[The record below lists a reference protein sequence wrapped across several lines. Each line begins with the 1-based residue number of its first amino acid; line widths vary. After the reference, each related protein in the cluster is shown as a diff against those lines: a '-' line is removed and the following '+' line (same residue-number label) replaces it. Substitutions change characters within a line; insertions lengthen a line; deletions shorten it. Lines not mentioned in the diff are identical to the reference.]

1 MKIIARVLL
10 SILVLA
16 VLGGGW
22 LFFRDGSRP
31 AVSREASK
39 VDAATLKDPALIAK
53 GRYLATVGDCA
64 ACHTTQ
70 GGIAF
75 AGGRALAT
83 PFGNVTAPNITP
95 DRATG
100 LGDWSFEDFWQALH
114 SGKGRHGELLYPVF
128 SYTSYTKVHRDD
140 ALAIFAY
147 LQSLPTMSNPAS
159 PLGLTF
165 PYNVRNSLKA
175 WRALYFKEGEYQPEP
190 SRSAS
195 WNRGAY
201 LVQGLG
207 HCNECHIARDALGGA
222 RDDAAL
228 SGGQIPEQN
237 WYAPDLS
244 TQAHGGLQGWSEQ
257 DIVDLL
263 KTGKSSR
270 GTAFGPMAEVVAR
283 STQYIQDDDLRSIAE
298 YLRSLPPRPAG
309 KPVDLPFDTKALA
322 SRGADVYEK
331 QCADCHGKNG
341 KGVAGVYPPLDGN
354 SSVNEPTGINA
365 TRVVLLGGFPP
376 ATQGNARPYSMPPF
390 AQQLNDADVAAVVT
404 YIRNAWS
411 NRGLP
416 VRERDVST
424 FRHTPID

>member
-1 MKIIARVLL
+1 MKTIGRIVL
-10 SILVLA
+10 SVVVLA
-16 VLGGGW
+16 ALLAGW
-22 LFFRDGSRP
+22 ILFHGNYQSVP
-31 AVSREASK
+31 REASK
-39 VDAATLKDPALIAK
+39 VDAVALKDPALIAK
-53 GRYLATVGDCA
+53 GQYLATVGDCA

-70 GGIAF
+70 GGIAY
-75 AGGRALAT
+75 AGGRVLAT
-83 PFGNVTAPNITP
+83 PFGSITAPNITP
-95 DRATG
+95 DQATG

-147 LQSLPTMSNPAS
+147 LQSLPATNNPAS
-159 PLGLTF
+159 PLGLSF

-175 WRALYFKEGEYQPEP
+175 WRALYFKEGEYQVD
-190 SRSAS
+190 SSKSAS

-207 HCNECHIARDALGGA
+207 HCNECHIARDSLGGA

-244 TQAHGGLQGWSEQ
+244 TQANGGLQGWSEQ

-283 STQYIQDDDLRSIAE
+283 STQHMRDDDLRSIAE
-298 YLRSLPPRPAG
+298 YLRSLPPRPTM
-309 KPVDLPFDTKALA
+309 KPVELPYDTKALA
-322 SRGADVYEK
+322 DRGKDVYEK
-331 QCADCHGKNG
+331 QCADCHGKDG
-341 KGVAGVYPPLDGN
+341 KGVEGVYPPLDGN

-376 ATQGNARPYSMPPF
+376 ATQGNPRPYSMPPF

-404 YIRNAWS
+404 YIRTSWS
-411 NRGLP
+411 NRALP

>member
-1 MKIIARVLL
+1 MKIIGRIVL
-10 SILVLA
+10 SVVVLA
-16 VLGGGW
+16 VLLAGW
-22 LFFRDGSRP
+22 IVFHGNSQSVP
-31 AVSREASK
+31 REAGK
-39 VDAATLKDPALIAK
+39 VDAAALKDPALIAK
-53 GRYLATVGDCA
+53 GQYLATVGDCA

-70 GGIAF
+70 GGIAY
-75 AGGRALAT
+75 AGGRVLAT
-83 PFGNVTAPNITP
+83 PFGSITAPNITP
-95 DRATG
+95 DHATG

-147 LQSLPTMSNPAS
+147 LQSLPATNNPAS
-159 PLGLTF
+159 PLGLSF

-175 WRALYFKEGEYQPEP
+175 WRALYFKEGEYQVEP
-190 SRSAS
+190 SKSAS

-207 HCNECHIARDALGGA
+207 HCNECHIARDSLGGA

-244 TQAHGGLQGWSEQ
+244 TQANGGLQGWSEQ

-283 STQYIQDDDLRSIAE
+283 STQHMQDDDLRSIAE
-298 YLRSLPPRPAG
+298 YLRSLPPRPTM
-309 KPVDLPFDTKALA
+309 KPVELPYDTKALA
-322 SRGADVYEK
+322 DRGKDVYEK
-331 QCADCHGKNG
+331 QCTDCHGKDG
-341 KGVAGVYPPLDGN
+341 KGVDGVYPPLDGN

-376 ATQGNARPYSMPPF
+376 ATQGNSRPYSMPPF

-404 YIRNAWS
+404 YIRTSWS
-411 NRGLP
+411 NRALP